1 MSFINSLFKGF
12 IRSAVNQVGRDGGKV
27 ISNQVYGDSHS
38 KPIRIVDNSH
48 KQSKAHIES
57 RENLISRGDVEAE
70 GLKAMSVK
78 LNIQNTVFG
87 FIVSLFIPL
96 VGPLYWLYNSL
107 SSILTKSIPFY
118 NISQVGIYKQD
129 RRYKTGRR
137 LEGYRTVKQK
147 TNIKADPTDK
157 EKSQLKLNSIVY
169 LILAAIVG
177 FAQYSFFYENV
188 SNPENA
194 SKNEVD
200 FKYAVVSSNSGLNL
214 RSDSSLNATI
224 ITSIPNNDTV
234 KIIKGTDKWL
244 LVDYK
249 ENEGWVSKK
258 YLVSIQE
265 N

>member
-27 ISNQVYGDSHS
+27 ISNKVYGDSHS

-57 RENLISRGDVEAE
+57 REKLISRGDVEAE
-70 GLKAMSVK
+70 GLKAMPVK
-78 LNIQNTVFG
+78 LNIGNTIFG

-96 VGPLYWLYNSL
+96 VGSLYWLYKSL

-157 EKSQLKLNSIVY
+157 EKSQLKLKAIIY

-188 SNPENA
+188 NHTNA
-194 SKNEVD
+194 SKNEMD
-200 FKYAVVSSNSGLNL
+200 FKYALVSSNSGLNL
-214 RSDSSLNATI
+214 RSDSSINATI
-224 ITSIPNNDTV
+224 ITSIPNKDTV
-234 KIIKGTDKWL
+234 KIINGTEKWL
-244 LVDYK
+244 LVNYK
-249 ENEGWVSKK
+249 EKEGWVSKK
-258 YLVSIQE
+258 YLISIQE